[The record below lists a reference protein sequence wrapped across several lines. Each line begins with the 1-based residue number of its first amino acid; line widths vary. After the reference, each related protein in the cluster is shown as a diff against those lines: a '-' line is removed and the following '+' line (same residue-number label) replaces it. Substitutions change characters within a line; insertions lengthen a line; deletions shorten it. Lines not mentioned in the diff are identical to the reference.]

1 MRFVPVRAEVP
12 SLSVPSTRF
21 PISRNSLP
29 LIRRFPV
36 LPPVLHLDD
45 RLIVLDKPT
54 GLLSV
59 PGIGPEK
66 ADCLASRVN
75 ETYPDARIVHRLDR
89 DTSGVIVMG
98 RDRESHR
105 ELSRQFQDRETEKTY
120 HALVGG
126 HPDEDTGEIDLPIR
140 KDLDDAPR
148 QMVDFEHGKASLTR
162 WMVTSRG
169 EIGDLDDALAAAAAD
184 PRMPIARIELTP
196 LTGRSHQLRLH
207 LKSIGHPILGDD
219 LYAPDPLRSS
229 VTRLCLHASRLDF
242 THPGDA
248 SPMSFRSAPPF

>member
-1 MRFVPVRAEVP
+1 M
-12 SLSVPSTRF
+12 
-21 PISRNSLP
+21 
-29 LIRRFPV
+29 
-36 LPPVLHLDD
+36 LPPVLYLDD

-75 ETYPDARIVHRLDR
+75 ATYPEARIVHRLDR

-98 RDRESHR
+98 RDAESHR

-126 HPDEDTGEIDLPIR
+126 HPDKDAGEIDLPIR

-148 QMVDFEHGKASLTR
+148 QMVDYKNGKPSLTK

-169 EIGDLDDALAAAAAD
+169 EIGDLDDRLAAPDAD
-184 PRMPIARIELTP
+184 HRMSIARIELTP

-207 LKSIGHPILGDD
+207 LKSVGYPILGDD
-219 LYAPDPLRSS
+219 LYAPEPLRSS

-248 SPMSFRSAPPF
+248 SPMSFRSPPPF